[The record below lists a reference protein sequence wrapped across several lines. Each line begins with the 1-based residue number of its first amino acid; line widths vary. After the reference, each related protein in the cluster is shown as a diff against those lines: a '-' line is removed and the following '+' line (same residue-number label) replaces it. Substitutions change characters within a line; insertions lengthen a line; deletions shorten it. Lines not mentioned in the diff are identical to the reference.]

1 MMSDRRRKVGE
12 QGERLAADYLLARG
26 YEIVER
32 NHRTRQGE
40 IDLIVRDQR
49 ELVFVEVRTR
59 TTTRYGTPG
68 ESVDRRKQKKL
79 RELALAYLQQQG
91 RPASS
96 FRFDVI
102 AITCP
107 VGGTDWSQAEILHI
121 EHAF

>member
-1 MMSDRRRKVGE
+1 MRERRRIVGE
-12 QGERLAADYLLARG
+12 QGERLAAGYLQAKG

-32 NHRTRQGE
+32 NYRTRRGE
-40 IDLIVRDQR
+40 IDLIARRQR

-59 TTTRYGTPG
+59 TTNRFGTPA
-68 ESVDRRKQKKL
+68 ESVDGRKQKKL
-79 RELALAYLQQQG
+79 RELALAYLQQKG
-91 RPASS
+91 RTASS

-107 VGGTDWSQAEILHI
+107 SGGDWNQAQILHI